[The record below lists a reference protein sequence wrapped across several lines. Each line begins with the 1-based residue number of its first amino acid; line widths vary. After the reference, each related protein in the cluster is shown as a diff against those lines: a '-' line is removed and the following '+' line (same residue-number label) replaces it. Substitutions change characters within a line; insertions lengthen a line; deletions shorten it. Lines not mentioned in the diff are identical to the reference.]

1 MQKLLVV
8 SLCSLVILLT
18 SCTEVRETPQDSVE
32 LDTLVEDYFEA
43 YLKLN
48 PLTATFIGDMRYN
61 DRLANNLSPQ
71 YRADSERLNRVYLE
85 RLKAVHAT
93 KLDRQ
98 DRLTYETF
106 KLDREQELEMLEFP
120 GHLLAINQFYS
131 FANSF
136 AQLGSG
142 TSAHPFSSQ
151 KDYEDF
157 LSRMDDFLLLV
168 DQAIANMR
176 EGVDQDVTQ
185 PRVLME
191 RTLPQLAVQITDFA
205 ASPDYGPIEH
215 LPDELPDEVKDLLAE
230 RYEQALAYKV
240 GELKI
245 HGLRT
250 WAEAELGEKF
260 DVREFHAQVLMD
272 GALPLSLLES
282 KINQWMKSK
291 QA

>member
-1 MQKLLVV
+1 MHKSLVV

-18 SCTEVRETPQDSVE
+18 SCSEIRESPQASAE

-48 PLTATFIGDMRYN
+48 PLSATFIGDMRYN

-71 YRADSERLNRVYLE
+71 YRADSQGFNREYLE
-85 RLKAVHAT
+85 RLKAIDAT

-98 DRLTYETF
+98 DRLT
-106 KLDREQELEMLEFP
+106 
-120 GHLLAINQFYS
+120 
-131 FANSF
+131 
-136 AQLGSG
+136 
-142 TSAHPFSSQ
+142 
-151 KDYEDF
+151 YEDF

-176 EGVDQDVTQ
+176 EGVEEGVTQ

-205 ASPDYGPIEH
+205 ASPYYGLIEN
-215 LPDELPDEVKDLLAE
+215 LPDELPYEVKDLLAK

-245 HGLRT
+245 RELRT
-250 WAEAELGEKF
+250 WAEAELGERF